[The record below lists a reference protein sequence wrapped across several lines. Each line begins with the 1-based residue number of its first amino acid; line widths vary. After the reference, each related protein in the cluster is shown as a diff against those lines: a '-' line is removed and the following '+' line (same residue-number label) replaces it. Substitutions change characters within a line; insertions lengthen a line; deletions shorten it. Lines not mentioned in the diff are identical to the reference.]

1 MVQGFSTGGEYG
13 GATTFIA
20 EYSPDKRRGFMGFWL
35 EFGTLA
41 GFVLGAAVVTA
52 MKAWVPREALLDWG
66 WRVPFLVAGPLGAVG
81 LYLRLKLEETPAF
94 QKHADEVEK
103 RGKLGEPF
111 LEMFT
116 KLRRALLICVG
127 SCWSS
132 TSRTTAAVVHADL
145 PIVAPQPQRHPRAA
159 ADHRGD
165 NRDDADHHGRRADH
179 RQGGAKAGHDGRLPR
194 FSGAVVPPDAAGAHR
209 EPAADLPRADGSG
222 VAPAHL

>member
-41 GFVLGAAVVTA
+41 GFVLGAAVV
-52 MKAWVPREALLDWG
+52 KAWVPREALLDWG
-66 WRVPFLVAGPLGAVG
+66 WRVPLLVAGPLGAVG

-116 KLRRALLICVG
+116 KIEAC
-127 SCWSS
+127 
-132 TSRTTAAVVHADL
+132 
-145 PIVAPQPQRHPRAA
+145 
-159 ADHRGD
+159 
-165 NRDDADHHGRRADH
+165 
-179 RQGGAKAGHDGRLPR
+179 
-194 FSGAVVPPDAAGAHR
+194 
-209 EPAADLPRADGSG
+209 AADLRGLVLVFNVTDYCCCRTCRPTYRRASTSTPPTGCC
-222 VAPAHL
+222 